1 MNLFTRFLK
10 QWLHDSDLEQLV
22 EHCDALEALVIRVY
36 KREEATAADEAEY
49 QALRRWMEANYPQ
62 WQSRLRPHW
71 REAKVAGEAATA
83 DPFLQ
88 LTAATSAG
96 EFVGNWKAMQHLP
109 AAREALNKL
118 VLQLGEET

>member
-1 MNLFTRFLK
+1 MNLFTRFLR

-36 KREEATAADEAEY
+36 KRGEATAADEAEY
-49 QALRRWMEANYPQ
+49 QALRSWMEANYPQ

-71 REAKVAGEAATA
+71 REAKVAGKAATA
-83 DPFLQ
+83 DPFLH
-88 LTAATSAG
+88 LTAAPSAG
-96 EFVGNWKAMQHLP
+96 EFAGNWKAMQHLP

-118 VLQLGEET
+118 VLQLSEET